1 MCDKAD
7 GIYYAHYEVFPSNGS
22 GWGQCALIMEELKED
37 CDCIIEDITDC
48 EHCHITEY
56 PLETAP
62 FYTYR
67 NMDTH
72 TDNGDV
78 WETIKVFLGKGAYIC
93 PMRLIY
99 DSPQHTEPASEP
111 LPSPLSEAP

>member
-1 MCDKAD
+1 MCDKAE

-22 GWGQCALIMEELKED
+22 GWGQCALYSEELKED
-37 CDCIIEDITDC
+37 CDCEDMTDC

-56 PLETAP
+56 TVETAP
-62 FYTYR
+62 IYTYR

-78 WETIKVFLGKGAYIC
+78 WATIKVFLGKGAYRC
-93 PMRLIY
+93 PMSLIK
-99 DSPQHTEPASEP
+99 DSNTHPQPPAAQSCP
-111 LPSPLSEAP
+111 